1 MSKPRIA
8 FFDFASCEGCQLEAL
23 NFVDEFLAL
32 LEHVDIVNF
41 REAMTEVDWNIDV
54 AFVEGSV
61 TREQDIS
68 RLKNIREHAGKVIAL
83 GACACTGGVNAIKNT
98 RPLDDVRSDVY
109 GDKKDWFPTF
119 ATRPIDQVVKVDGY
133 IYGCPI
139 DRNDFLKN
147 VQLILMGKMTLR
159 HNDPVCVECK
169 LKENECLL
177 SLGIPCMGPITRGGC
192 GAIDPTYGHP
202 CTGCRGLVDD
212 PNVNGATDVLA
223 KHGLTVDD
231 IKSYMSL
238 YNAFKAEDIDEQ

>member
-8 FFDFASCEGCQLEAL
+8 FFDFASCEGCQLEAI

-32 LEHVDIVNF
+32 LGHVDIVQF
-41 REAMTEVDWNIDV
+41 REAITEAEWDIDV
-54 AFVEGSV
+54 SFVEGSI
-61 TREQDIS
+61 TREQDIP
-68 RLKNIREHAGKVIAL
+68 RLEEIRANSKVVIAL

-98 RPLDDVRSDVY
+98 RPLEDVRRDVY
-109 GDKKDWFPTF
+109 GDKFEMFPTF
-119 ATRPIDQVVKVDGY
+119 ATRPIDQVIKVDGY

-147 VQLILMGKMTLR
+147 VQLILQGKKTLR

-177 SLGIPCMGPITRGGC
+177 TLGKPCMGPITRGGC
-192 GAIDPTYGHP
+192 GAIDPTFGSS

-212 PNVNGATDVLA
+212 PNTNAAMDVLA
-223 KHGLTVDD
+223 KHGLTVED
-231 IKSYMSL
+231 IKSYMTIFNS
-238 YNAFKAEDIDEQ
+238 FKPEDIK